1 MLDVRIAD
9 DLWATSLCPQGR
21 LERWLVE
28 DGQLVRRGEAL
39 AEVRLE
45 DALHDIL
52 SPATGRARRVAR
64 VGDIVEPGALLA
76 RLEVAEA

>member
-9 DLWATSLCPQGR
+9 DLWATSLLPEGR
-21 LERWLVE
+21 LERWRVE
-28 DGQLVRRGEAL
+28 DGQLVRLGEVL

-52 SPATGRARRVAR
+52 SPAAGRARRVAR
-64 VGDIVEPGALLA
+64 AGDVVEPGALLA